1 VAERLLPPGLRKG
14 REEPMKDIVR
24 MIRIARGTMPADLVL
39 KNGRIV
45 NVFSSEVH
53 DGDIAIS
60 GTRIAGVGEYKGRR
74 EIDLEGAYILP
85 GLIDGHMHIESTMV
99 TVPEFARSVAP
110 RGTTSVVADPHEI
123 ANVHGLEG
131 IHYMLNSSK
140 FGPVNVFLMLP
151 SCVPSTHFETGGAD
165 LKGFDLYPLLT
176 EKWVLGLG
184 EVMNFPGVLR
194 EDEGL
199 LDKITMT
206 HDRKRID
213 GHAPGLSGKDLNAYL
228 ATGVTSD
235 HESTST
241 EEVLEK
247 LRLGMHIMIREG
259 SVTKN
264 LRDLL
269 PVVTCENLSRCFFV
283 TDDRHPKDLLENG
296 HMDHM
301 VRMAIQEGVDP
312 ISAIRM
318 ATINTAQYY
327 RLTDLGAIAPGYIAD
342 LVVAGDLETFDVLK
356 VMKSGRV
363 VAENGEMIVP
373 RPEIP
378 HASLRSSINIKW
390 LGPEDFRIEAKGKR
404 IRVINLIPDQIITRA
419 SVEDAKVVDG
429 ELIPDLERDLL
440 PIAVVERHHASDNVG
455 HAVVHGFGLKHGAIA
470 SSVAHDSHNIVVVG
484 TSADEMM
491 AAVVEITK
499 MKGGLAVVRDGEL
512 LAGLPL
518 PIGGLMSDAGLEEVV
533 EGLDRVH
540 AAARSLGSP
549 LDDPFMAMSF
559 LALPVI
565 PELKVTDLGLV
576 DVDAFEFVDLFV

>member
-1 VAERLLPPGLRKG
+1 
-14 REEPMKDIVR
+14 MKDIVR
-24 MIRIARGTMPADLVL
+24 MIRVARGAMPADLVL

-45 NVFSSEVH
+45 NVFSSEIH
-53 DGDIAIS
+53 GGDIAVCGS
-60 GTRIAGVGEYKGRR
+60 RIAGVGDYEGRR
-74 EIDLEGAYILP
+74 EIDLQGAFVLP
-85 GLIDGHMHIESTMV
+85 GLIDGHMHIESSMV
-99 TVPEFARSVAP
+99 TVQEFARSVSP

-140 FGPVNVFLMLP
+140 YGPVNVFVMLP
-151 SCVPSTHFETGGAD
+151 SCVPATQFETGGAD
-165 LKGFDLYPLLT
+165 LKGFDLYPLLA

-206 HDRKRID
+206 QDRKRID

-247 LRLGMHIMIREG
+247 LRLGMHIMVREG

-269 PVVTCENLSRCFFV
+269 PAVTPENLSRCFFV

-301 VRMAIQEGVDP
+301 IRMAVSEGLDP

-327 RLTDLGAIAPGYIAD
+327 RLSDLGAIAPGYMAD
-342 LVVAGDLETFDVLK
+342 LVVVDDLSSFNVRK
-356 VMKSGRV
+356 VMKGGRV
-363 VAENGEMIVP
+363 VAEDGEMVVSKPEVP
-373 RPEIP
+373 Q
-378 HASLRSSINIKW
+378 ASLRSSINIKW
-390 LGPEDFRIEAKGKR
+390 LAPEDFRIEAAGKR
-404 IRVINLIPDQIITRA
+404 VRVIDLVPGQIITKC

-429 ELIPDLERDLL
+429 ELVPDVERDLL
-440 PIAVVERHHASDNVG
+440 HVAVVERHHASEHIG
-455 HAVVHGFGLKHGAIA
+455 HAVVRGFGLKRGAIA

-484 TSADEMM
+484 TSSQEMM
-491 AAVVEITK
+491 AAVIEISK
-499 MKGGLAVVRDGEL
+499 MRGGLAVVRNGEL
-512 LAGLPL
+512 VEGLPL
-518 PIGGLMSDAGLEEVV
+518 PIAGLMSESPLEDVV
-533 EGLDRVH
+533 EALDRVH
-540 AAARSLGSP
+540 DAARDLGSP

-576 DVDAFEFVDLFV
+576 DVNAFEFVDLFV

>member
-1 VAERLLPPGLRKG
+1 V
-14 REEPMKDIVR
+14 KDIVR
-24 MIRIARGTMPADLVL
+24 MIRVARGTMPADLVL

-45 NVFSSEVH
+45 NVFSSEIH
-53 DGDIAIS
+53 AGDVAICGS
-60 GTRIAGVGEYKGRR
+60 RIAGVGDYEGRR

-99 TVPEFARSVAP
+99 TVQEFARSVSP

-140 FGPVNVFLMLP
+140 FGPVNVFVMLP
-151 SCVPSTHFETGGAD
+151 SCVPATHFETGGAD
-165 LKGFDLYPLLT
+165 LKGFDLYPLLA

-206 HDRKRID
+206 QDRKRID

-228 ATGVTSD
+228 ATGVSSD
-235 HESTST
+235 HESTSID
-241 EEVLEK
+241 EVLEK
-247 LRLGMHIMIREG
+247 LRLGMHIMLREG

-269 PVVTCENLSRCFFV
+269 PAVTCENLSRCFFA
-283 TDDRHPKDLLENG
+283 TDDRHPKDLLEKG
-296 HMDHM
+296 HIDHM
-301 VRMAIQEGVDP
+301 IRLAVREGLDP
-312 ISAIRM
+312 VSAIRM

-327 RLTDLGAIAPGYIAD
+327 RLSDLGAIAPGYVAD
-342 LVVAGDLETFDVLK
+342 LVIADDLESFSVRK
-356 VMKSGRV
+356 VMKSGRF
-363 VAENGEMIVP
+363 VAEDGKMIVS
-373 RPEIP
+373 RPDLP
-378 HASLRSSINIKW
+378 HSSLRSSINIKW
-390 LGPEDFRIEAKGKR
+390 LEPGDFRIEAKGDR
-404 IRVINLIPDQIITRA
+404 VRVIDLVPDQIITRCE
-419 SVEDAKVVDG
+419 VEDANIVDG
-429 ELIPDLERDLL
+429 ELVPDTERDLL
-440 PIAVVERHHASDNVG
+440 HVAVVERHHASDNVG
-455 HAVVHGFGLKHGAIA
+455 KAVVRGFGLKHGAIA

-484 TSADEMM
+484 TSTEDMM
-491 AAVVEITK
+491 AAVVEISK
-499 MKGGLAVVRDGEL
+499 MKGGLVVVRDGEL
-512 LAGLPL
+512 VEGLPL
-518 PIGGLMSDAGLEEVV
+518 PIAGLMSEAGLPEVV
-533 EGLDRVH
+533 EGLERVH
-540 AAARSLGSP
+540 EAARGLGSP

-576 DVDAFEFVDLFV
+576 DVTSFEFVDLFV